1 MSRTSVNGT
10 MKGARHNSHTSV
22 AGVNPLVLTN
32 CAQLSHLATEDL
44 VRLSK
49 SAVCRLVLDGERLF
63 EQGEA
68 AESVFVLLD
77 GKVRLDRSTD
87 EGIGVSYEVGSA
99 YATFGDVVLLG
110 EEKRRYTSTAS
121 RNTLVVEFPLEAVTA
136 AIASNQPQG
145 VAWRGSIMA
154 RLHRLEPHEA
164 DTFAWRI
171 LDKLSQLTDAA

>member
-1 MSRTSVNGT
+1 MSSTT
-10 MKGARHNSHTSV
+10 MNEARQAVHTSV
-22 AGVNPLVLTN
+22 AGVSPLVLTN

-44 VRLSK
+44 VQLSK
-49 SAVCRLVLDGERLF
+49 SAVCRLVLDGERFF
-63 EQGEA
+63 EQGET

-77 GKVRLDRSTD
+77 GSARLERTAND
-87 EGIGVSYEVGSA
+87 GVGVSYNVDSA

-110 EEKRRYTSTAS
+110 EETRRYTSTAN
-121 RNTLVVEFPLEAVTA
+121 RDTLVVELPLEAVSA
-136 AIASNQPQG
+136 VIASNQPQG

-154 RLHRLEPHEA
+154 RLHRQEPHEA

>member
-1 MSRTSVNGT
+1 MSSKT
-10 MKGARHNSHTSV
+10 MNGARRAIHTSV
-22 AGVNPLVLTN
+22 TGVSPLVLAN

-49 SAVCRLVLDGERLF
+49 SAVCRLVLDGESF
-63 EQGEA
+63 FAQGET

-77 GKVRLDRSTD
+77 GSVSMERSTD
-87 EGIGVSYEVGSA
+87 EGLGICHEVESA

-110 EEKRRYTSTAS
+110 EETRRYSATAT
-121 RNTLVVEFPLEAVTA
+121 RDTLVVELSLEAVTA

-145 VAWRGSIMA
+145 VAWRSSIMA
-154 RLHRLEPHEA
+154 RLHRQEPHEA
-164 DTFAWRI
+164 DTFVWRI

>member
-1 MSRTSVNGT
+1 MSAT
-10 MKGARHNSHTSV
+10 MNGARQAIHTSV
-22 AGVNPLVLTN
+22 AGVSPLVLTN
-32 CAQLSHLATEDL
+32 CTQLSHLATEDL

-63 EQGEA
+63 EQGET

-77 GKVRLDRSTD
+77 GSVIMERSTE
-87 EGIGVSYEVGSA
+87 EGIGVRYEVESA
-99 YATFGDVVLLG
+99 YATFGDVALLG
-110 EEKRRYTSTAS
+110 EEDRRYTSTAS
-121 RNTLVVEFPLEAVTA
+121 RNTLVVELPLEAVTA
-136 AIASNQPQG
+136 AIAANPPQG

-154 RLHRLEPHEA
+154 RLHRMEPHEA